1 MTVLMHSWYYEK
13 KDLKRSPSILDGL
26 DIERENRYRREG
38 ARFIINVGTKMGL
51 YPFCILSFNMLL
63 SLNAK

>member
-1 MTVLMHSWYYEK
+1 MHYLFISLFSVAMTVLMHSWYYEK
-13 KDLKRSPSILDGL
+13 KDLKRTPSILDGI

-51 YPFCILSFNMLL
+51 YP
-63 SLNAK
+63 